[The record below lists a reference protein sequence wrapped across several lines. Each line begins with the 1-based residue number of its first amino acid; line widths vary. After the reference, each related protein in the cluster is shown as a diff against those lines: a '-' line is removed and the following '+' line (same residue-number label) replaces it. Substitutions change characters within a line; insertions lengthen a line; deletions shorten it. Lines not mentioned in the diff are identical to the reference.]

1 MKHHMHATLSSL
13 LERLDNDALSKAK
26 VIPWGS
32 PIPSFG
38 DLSCSSIA
46 TLGLNPS
53 NREFVDVRGNEL
65 DGDVRRFHTLQSLGL
80 KKWSDANVTH
90 RKKIW
95 ESCNRYFDL
104 NPYDGW
110 FKVLDKIISGTNA
123 SYYDKSVKACH
134 LDLIPYA
141 TACKWTELTLQ
152 QRTLL
157 LNLVG
162 DTLGLLLKNS
172 PIRLLILNGQAVIEN
187 LQRITGVDF
196 EKDAIANWTLPR
208 KTGVGVKGFSY
219 RGTIREVAGVH
230 LHRKVHILGF
240 NHNIQS
246 SFGVTTQVKTA
257 IQEWVTASAE
267 EVLT

>member
-1 MKHHMHATLSSL
+1 MKHHMHTTLTSL
-13 LERLDNDALSKAK
+13 LERLDNKALSKAK
-26 VIPWGS
+26 VIPWSS

-53 NREFVDVRGNEL
+53 NREFVDIRGKEL
-65 DGDVRRFHTLQSLGL
+65 DGDVRRFHTLRSLGL
-80 KKWSDANVTH
+80 KKWSDANVEH
-90 RKKIW
+90 QRKIL
-95 ESCNRYFDL
+95 ESCNQYFHQ

-110 FKVLDKIISGTNA
+110 FKGLDKIISGTKA
-123 SYYDKSVKACH
+123 SYYDTSVKACH

-141 TACKWTELTLQ
+141 TACKWTELTSQ

-157 LNLVG
+157 LNLAG
-162 DTLGLLLKNS
+162 DTLGLLLKDS
-172 PIRLLILNGQAVIEN
+172 PVSLLILNGQTVIEN

-196 EKDAIANWTLPR
+196 EKGTIADWTLPR
-208 KTGVGVKGFSY
+208 KTGTGVKGFSY
-219 RGTIREVAGVH
+219 RGIIREVAGVR
-230 LHRKVHILGF
+230 LNRKVHVLGF

-257 IQEWVTASAE
+257 IRNWVTASAE
-267 EVLT
+267 EVFA